1 MLRIRASCGS
11 GYSTHETL
19 ADLQPHGTTR
29 QRIHLEQTYTMQ
41 AVYAGR
47 GRDSMGNSD
56 EKIPTVLPLDHAIVS
71 AEANTADPLTGDVK
85 RMARRRYQNG
95 QLLLKG
101 KKKKVW
107 VARWRDDIIRSD
119 GTRHRPRRSEVL
131 GTLKDYPTRRLAER
145 ALEQRLSMARVNS
158 LDYQPRPT
166 ATFREFATKW
176 QKNVLSQLKPS
187 TRAAD
192 KSRILKHLMPEFG
205 EVCMKDLTAQRIQAM
220 IACKAGLVS
229 PKSIRNL
236 IALLGMMWNQ
246 AKAWGYVQHDPF
258 LGLVL
263 PERDPL
269 NERCL
274 ILEEMKALIVAA
286 KEPYKTYYWI
296 LAETGVR
303 AGEIG
308 ALTATNLLLDQ
319 GAIRIVQSV
328 WHGKIQTVKSKK
340 GNRICEIS
348 PLLVEHLRGYIRTW
362 KPNGLGL
369 LFATRNDTPW
379 DTDTVRKR
387 NLYPLLQKL
396 GIERC
401 GFHAFRH
408 GNATAMDQEQ
418 VPIATRQNR
427 LGQSDARTTMGY
439 THAMSQDGRVFAARF
454 GQMLTVGNA

>member
-1 MLRIRASCGS
+1 
-11 GYSTHETL
+11 
-19 ADLQPHGTTR
+19 
-29 QRIHLEQTYTMQ
+29 
-41 AVYAGR
+41 
-47 GRDSMGNSD
+47 
-56 EKIPTVLPLDHAIVS
+56 
-71 AEANTADPLTGDVK
+71 
-85 RMARRRYQNG
+85 
-95 QLLLKG
+95 
-101 KKKKVW
+101 
-107 VARWRDDIIRSD
+107 
-119 GTRHRPRRSEVL
+119 VL
-131 GTLKDYPTRRLAER
+131 GTLKEYPTRRLAER
-145 ALEQRLSMARVNS
+145 ALERRLVETEINS

-166 ATFREFATKW
+166 ASFTDFSVKW
-176 QKNVLSQLKPS
+176 QRDVLSQLKPS

-192 KSRILKHLMPEFG
+192 KSRILKHLIPEFG
-205 EVCMKDLTAQRIQAM
+205 GICMKDLNAQRIQAM
-220 IACKAGLVS
+220 IARKAGLVS

-236 IALLGMMWNQ
+236 IALMGMMWNQ

-258 LGLVL
+258 PGLVL

-274 ILEEMKALIVAA
+274 TLEEMRAVIMAA

-308 ALTATNLLLDQ
+308 GLPVTNLLLDQ
-319 GAIRIVQSV
+319 GAVRIAQSL

-348 PLLVEHLRGYIRTW
+348 PPLVEHLRRFLSTW
-362 KPNGLGL
+362 TPNRSGL
-369 LFATRNDTPW
+369 LFATRNGTPW

-387 NLYPLLQKL
+387 KLYPLLKDL

-408 GNATAMDQEQ
+408 GNATMMDQGH
-418 VPIATRQNR
+418 VPIATRQSR

-439 THAMSQDGRVFAARF
+439 THAMSEDGRRFAACL
-454 GQMLTVGNA
+454 GQLLTIGNA

>member
-1 MLRIRASCGS
+1 MGI
-11 GYSTHETL
+11 ST
-19 ADLQPHGTTR
+19 
-29 QRIHLEQTYTMQ
+29 
-41 AVYAGR
+41 
-47 GRDSMGNSD
+47 
-56 EKIPTVLPLDHAIVS
+56 KIPTALPVDRVIVW
-71 AEANTADPLTGDVK
+71 AEAKTADPLTGDVE

-101 KKKKVW
+101 MRKKVW
-107 VARWRDDIIRSD
+107 VARWREDIIRPD

-145 ALEQRLSMARVNS
+145 ALEQRLSMAKVNS

-166 ATFREFATKW
+166 TTFREFATKW

-192 KSRILKHLMPEFG
+192 NSRILKHLIPEFG
-205 EVCMKDLTAQRIQAM
+205 EVYMKDLTAQRIQSM
-220 IACKAGLVS
+220 IACKAGSVS
-229 PKSIRNL
+229 PKSVRNL

-258 LGLVL
+258 PGLVL

-274 ILEEMKALIVAA
+274 ILEEMKAVIVAA

-369 LFATRNDTPW
+369 LFATRNGTPW

-454 GQMLTVGNA
+454 GQLLTVGNA

>member
-1 MLRIRASCGS
+1 MLRTRASCGS

-107 VARWRDDIIRSD
+107 VARWREDIIRSD

-396 GIERC
+396 RIERC